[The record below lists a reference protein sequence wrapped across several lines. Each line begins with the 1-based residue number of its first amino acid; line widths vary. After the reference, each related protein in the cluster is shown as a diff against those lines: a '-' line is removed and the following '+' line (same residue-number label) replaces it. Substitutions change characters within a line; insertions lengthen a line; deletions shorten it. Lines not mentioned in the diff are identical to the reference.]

1 MLDSTILRAGYSIGV
16 NKPAYIPVSAVYVK
30 TRLRACGG
38 HVKRKPLLYN
48 GISYFRFSN
57 LVCLPG
63 DRRGG
68 ASITEILT
76 LFLSYKEKL
85 TIPIYTCYTV
95 CYGVYKVSISV
106 VLVKVR
112 NSVCSGNRKKLF

>member
-68 ASITEILT
+68 ASITETIT
-76 LFLSYKEKL
+76 PFIGEYEKSV
-85 TIPIYTCYTV
+85 IA
-95 CYGVYKVSISV
+95 VS
-106 VLVKVR
+106 L
-112 NSVCSGNRKKLF
+112 